1 MYMSRVVYSMVQG
14 LKEWQFV
21 EAAKATGVGDWRIVV
36 RHITPHLVP
45 VTIAYSTLGVGVSIL
60 LEATLSFLN
69 AGVPQ
74 PTASWGS
81 MISSGLTY
89 YRADPPLVLYPGL
102 LLALVVLAFTIVGDG
117 LTRALEAR

>member
-1 MYMSRVVYSMVQG
+1 
-14 LKEWQFV
+14 
-21 EAAKATGVGDWRIVV
+21 
-36 RHITPHLVP
+36 
-45 VTIAYSTLGVGVSIL
+45 
-60 LEATLSFLN
+60 
-69 AGVPQ
+69 
-74 PTASWGS
+74 